1 MNSSSPLIYLPWI
14 IFFIGIGGTVL
25 LGYRS
30 INRQRKKKLNE
41 HIDRME
47 HLLEEAEN
55 SSSLPD
61 ETRQRIKE
69 VLRQH
74 P

>member
-1 MNSSSPLIYLPWI
+1 MNSSPLLIYLPWI
-14 IFFIGIGGTVL
+14 IFFIGIGGTIF

-30 INRQRKKKLNE
+30 INRHRKKKLNE
-41 HIDRME
+41 HIYRME
-47 HLLEEAEN
+47 RVLEEAEN
-55 SSSLPD
+55 SSNLSD